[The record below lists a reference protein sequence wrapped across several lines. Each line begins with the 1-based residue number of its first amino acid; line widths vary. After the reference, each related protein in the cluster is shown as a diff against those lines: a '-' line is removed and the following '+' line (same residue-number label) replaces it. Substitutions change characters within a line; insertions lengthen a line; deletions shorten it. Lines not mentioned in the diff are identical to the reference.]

1 MGFVLTQVTAASRS
15 YTFFFAEDIQSETF
29 PFSEEVSRSAE
40 IDNAAKA
47 YMNAKVALYA
57 ALNPGRVLNS
67 RTLDYAGT
75 VVISETTAENARL
88 YPTEI

>member
-1 MGFVLTQVTAASRS
+1 MTQVTAASRA
-15 YTFFFAEDIQSETF
+15 YTFFFAEDIPSETY
-29 PFSEEVSRSAE
+29 PFSEEVSRTVELDAV
-40 IDNAAKA
+40 AKA

-57 ALNPGRVLNS
+57 ALNPGRVLTS

-75 VVISETTAENARL
+75 VVVSETTAEGARL